1 MINFKDEVLKR
12 KDDLIEDL
20 RTLVKHKSELT
31 TFDPSR
37 KMAPFG
43 EDIQKAFEW
52 MLNLGKKDGF
62 SVKNLD
68 GYAGHIE
75 YGTQEQYIATIGHLD
90 VVPAGDGWEV
100 DPYSATIKDGKIYG
114 RGATDDKGPTMAAYY
129 AMKIIKELKLPMK
142 HRIKLIIGNDEET
155 SWRCMH
161 HYFKVL
167 PELPVVGF
175 VPDADFPL
183 IYGEKGISRIIIE
196 GEVGTSDIVSFDGGL
211 RDNMVP
217 DTASVTL
224 KLNRP
229 YDQLFKNYLEA
240 NQLKGTIELKS
251 NEVVLSIK
259 GKSAHGSTPDVGRNA
274 IDLLMQFLI
283 EAEQSDFSIMYESKL
298 LHDTKAKKLGL
309 DHIDP
314 EMGPVTNNV
323 GILKINNGHYQ
334 INLNYRYPHGVQFDE
349 VISSLKEQFKTS
361 TVTVSHHQKLL
372 YQDPNSDFIRT
383 LHEVYQKYTNDHSTK
398 PYTIGGGTFARAIPN
413 AVAFGAQFPGKSY
426 QIHEPNEFIE
436 IEELLITTAIYAEAL
451 YRLGNA

>member
-1 MINFKDEVLKR
+1 MINFKEEVIKR
-12 KDDLIEDL
+12 KDQLIEDL

-52 MLNLGKKDGF
+52 MLNLGEKDGF
-62 SVKNLD
+62 SVRNLD

-75 YGTQEQYIATIGHLD
+75 YGTQEKYIATIGHLD
-90 VVPAGDGWEV
+90 VVPAGDGWDF
-100 DPYSATIKDGKIYG
+100 DPYAATIKDGKIYG

-129 AMKIIKELKLPMK
+129 AMKIIKELQLPMK

-161 HYFKVL
+161 HYFKEL

-196 GEVGTSDIVSFDGGL
+196 GELGISDITSFEGGL

-224 KLNRP
+224 KLSKP
-229 YDQLFKNYLEA
+229 YDVLFKQFLDA
-240 NQLKGTIELKS
+240 HQLKGSIEAKNS
-251 NEVVLSIK
+251 EVTLLIK

-274 IDLLMQFLI
+274 IDLMMQFLA
-283 EAEQSDFSIMYESKL
+283 EEEQSEFALMYQNKL

-323 GILKINNGHYQ
+323 GILKIKDEHYQ
-334 INLNYRYPHGVQFDE
+334 INLNYRYPHGVSFDDVIASIKTQFP
-349 VISSLKEQFKTS
+349 ISN
-361 TVTVSHHQKLL
+361 VTVSHHQKLL
-372 YQDPNSDFIRT
+372 YQDPNSAFIRT
-383 LHEVYQKYTNDHSTK
+383 LHDVYQKYTNDTQTK

-436 IEELLITTAIYAEAL
+436 IEELLTTTAIYAEAL